1 MAAQL
6 MSCLLALAFT
16 VPRIAPTPTPAID
29 DTPRPRPHAVTLW
42 QVDSHVLANLLT
54 ETPMRKSDLPLT
66 VVAGEITRCE
76 SSTCTVPLTLRASG
90 AQGPVTLAFAVANAK
105 GELSD
110 VQHASCGLDSCSV
123 SLVLTRGR
131 NTVSIGVMDPIA
143 QMTAYTTLHVDANRS
158 VAKAT
163 PGKTEWF

>member
-1 MAAQL
+1 MASQL
-6 MSCLLALAFT
+6 FSCLLALAFT
-16 VPRIAPTPTPAID
+16 VPRVAVTPTLD
-29 DTPRPRPHAVTLW
+29 VTPQRRAHAVTLL

-54 ETPMRKSDLPLT
+54 ETPMRQSDLPLT
-66 VVAGEITRCE
+66 VVAGEIARCE

-90 AQGPVTLAFAVANAK
+90 ARGPVTLAFAVANAR

-110 VQHASCGLDSCSV
+110 VQHAECGMGSCSV

-131 NTVSIGVMDPIA
+131 NTVSIGLIDPIA
-143 QMTAYTTLHVDANRS
+143 QMTAYTTLRVDANRR
-158 VAKAT
+158 VAAT